1 MQHPVSVVRFLA
13 CGVLDD
19 KDKRERKR
27 KRERERERKPV
38 TVII

>member
-19 KDKRERKR
+19 KDKREREKEKEKR
-27 KRERERERKPV
+27 KEKL
-38 TVII
+38 